1 MIDINPTTGFP
12 NMYNFINN
20 RFLNTTHTTGSKNT
34 IQGGSLVA
42 LILFTT
48 IIIFY
53 YTLFS
58 YLGVGGG
65 NSDTTIPSGGIKFI
79 EILMWGMFIFLIL
92 INGVQYFLNIDIKAS
107 IKNIFNPVPELDF
120 KITKNN
126 KNKSKDGSND
136 SNDSDYSDDSE
147 DDNEGENSKKISD
160 LYDIKKNENID
171 DKDSNYDYD
180 SLSNTIDGREE
191 VFHIN
196 DNKYNYED
204 AKAVCKAYGGSIATY
219 KQVEDAYENGAEWC
233 GFGWSDNQMALY
245 PTQQKTWENLQKI
258 EGHEH
263 DCGRPGVNG
272 GYIDNKNV
280 KFGVNC
286 FGYKTG
292 STPEEKD
299 YMNNVSPIPL
309 TKKEQDFE
317 NKVDQYKN
325 NLKTMTRSPFNYNNW
340 NE

>member
-12 NMYNFINN
+12 NMYNFIND
-20 RFLNTTHTTGSKNT
+20 RFLNMAQTHGSKNT
-34 IQGGSLVA
+34 INGGSLVA
-42 LILFTT
+42 LILFT
-48 IIIFY
+48 IIIVSY
-53 YTLFS
+53 YILFS

-65 NSDTTIPSGGIKFI
+65 NSETTIPSSGIKFI
-79 EILMWGMFIFLIL
+79 EILMWGMFIFLVL

-120 KITKNN
+120 KITKNSN
-126 KNKSKDGSND
+126 GKTKDND
-136 SNDSDYSDDSE
+136 NSSADDGTDADSDNE
-147 DDNEGENSKKISD
+147 DENNKKSSD
-160 LYDIKKNENID
+160 LYDIKKNQDTNEENSD
-171 DKDSNYDYD
+171 YDYD
-180 SLSNTIDGREE
+180 LSNIDGREE

-245 PTQQKTWENLQKI
+245 PTQQKTWDNLQKI

-286 FGYKTG
+286 FGYKSD
-292 STPEEKD
+292 STPEEQD
-299 YMNNVSPIPL
+299 YMDNVSPIPL
-309 TKKEQDFE
+309 TKKEQEFE
-317 NKVDQYKN
+317 NKVDHYKN
-325 NLKTMTRSPFNYNNW
+325 NLKTITRSPFNYNNW

>member
-1 MIDINPTTGFP
+1 MI
-12 NMYNFINN
+12 
-20 RFLNTTHTTGSKNT
+20 
-34 IQGGSLVA
+34 LV
-42 LILFTT
+42 
-48 IIIFY
+48 
-53 YTLFS
+53 
-58 YLGVGGG
+58 
-65 NSDTTIPSGGIKFI
+65 
-79 EILMWGMFIFLIL
+79 
-92 INGVQYFLNIDIKAS
+92 NGLQYFLNIDLKAG
-107 IKNIFNPVPELDF
+107 IKNIFNPQPELNF
-120 KITKNN
+120 NITN
-126 KNKSKDGSND
+126 KNKKRSNRNPDESGQYDDNENSNMGDDNNDKDYDDYNDKDYDGDDDDDDDDNNSKTKKRQRDLYNL
-136 SNDSDYSDDSE
+136 NDSDNSNDDESYYGL
-147 DDNEGENSKKISD
+147 NNNG
-160 LYDIKKNENID
+160 
-171 DKDSNYDYD
+171 
-180 SLSNTIDGREE
+180 IDGREE
-191 VFHIN
+191 VFHVN
-196 DNKYNYED
+196 DNKYNYDD
-204 AKAVCKAYGGSIATY
+204 AKAVCKAHGAKLANY
-219 KQVEDAYENGAEWC
+219 KQIEDAYENGAEWC